1 MQEVRK
7 KEEVCLTPDF
17 LASTTRAGS
26 GDIISTSRE
35 TLEEEQMWDKTL
47 GERMS
52 PVQPE
57 GPVRQ

>member
-1 MQEVRK
+1 MQEVRR

-17 LASTTRAGS
+17 LAARTRAGS
-26 GDIISTSRE
+26 GDIISQRE
-35 TLEEEQMWDKTL
+35 TLEEEQMRDKTL

>member
-1 MQEVRK
+1 M
-7 KEEVCLTPDF
+7 CLTPDF

-26 GDIISTSRE
+26 GDIISQRE
-35 TLEEEQMWDKTL
+35 TLEEEQMWDKTV

>member
-1 MQEVRK
+1 MQVRR

-17 LASTTRAGS
+17 LAATTRAGS
-26 GDIISTSRE
+26 GDIVSQRE
-35 TLEEEQMWDKTL
+35 TLEEEQMRDKTL